1 MIPCILKLLVALPL
15 LLPQGLCICDSL
27 TTCQACAEPA
37 ASVETSLPA
46 CSCCAAEDDKA
57 LALTATHTCEPQ
69 PGEPH
74 VPGCPVK
81 EDAHWKADLKSP
93 SPLLTVDF
101 TCVTDSLDCLPVPSA
116 QSAPLADLHANQRPI
131 YLTLLTLRI

>member
-1 MIPCILKLLVALPL
+1 MPGIIKLLVALPL

-37 ASVETSLPA
+37 ASVETSAPA
-46 CSCCAAEDDKA
+46 CSCCIEDDKTPT
-57 LALTATHTCEPQ
+57 LTATHTCEPQ

-81 EDAHWKADLKSP
+81 EDAQWKADLKAP
-93 SPLLTVDF
+93 SPLLAVDF
-101 TCVTDSLDCLPVPSA
+101 TCIADSLDCLAVPSA
-116 QSAPLADLHANQRPI
+116 QSNPFADFHGKQRPI